1 MVHWRT
7 IKPTPHLAACDLDGK
22 DLEVVITHV
31 AVQEVEGEAGRK
43 DTCAVASLSHLGK
56 PCKKTLVL
64 NATNCRAIAKL
75 TGSHQIES
83 WVNVAI
89 TLYPTTTKLKR
100 EIVDCLRIR
109 LNKETA

>member
-1 MVHWRT
+1 MTHWRT
-7 IKPTPHLAACDLDGK
+7 IKPSPHLAACDLDGK
-22 DLEVVITHV
+22 DVSFIITHV

-43 DTCAVASLSHLGK
+43 DSCAVASLAIGDK

-64 NATNCRAIAKL
+64 NATNCKVLAKL

-83 WVNVAI
+83 WVNVPI

-100 EIVDCLRIR
+100 EMVDCIRIR
-109 LNKETA
+109 YNKES